1 MTPKEMMRVIVGAEH
16 EAQEI
21 YAEALQQKERFQAD
35 LEAEKQQLH
44 EKMMQRAAE
53 YVAQVQKDA
62 KEYADDDI
70 RLLESSLDTDMEQA
84 KAKFESSREQI
95 IDKLFRIVVGL
106 DEQ

>member
-21 YAEALQQKERFQAD
+21 YAEALQEKERFHAD
-35 LEAEKQQLH
+35 LELEKQQLH

-53 YVAQVQKDA
+53 YVAQVQKDS

-70 RLLESSLDTDMEQA
+70 RLLESSLDTEMEQA

-95 IDKLFRIVVGL
+95 LDKLFRIVVGL
-106 DEQ
+106 DE

>member
-1 MTPKEMMRVIVGAEH
+1 MDVLAKELEMIARVVTAEDLRGLEDGDEGSRGVYYRGCSVG
-16 EAQEI
+16 
-21 YAEALQQKERFQAD
+21 EALGSVRAFPIWLTD
-35 LEAEKQQLH
+35 VLE
-44 EKMMQRAAE
+44 
-53 YVAQVQKDA
+53 YA

-70 RLLESSLDTDMEQA
+70 RMLESSLDTEMEQV

>member
-44 EKMMQRAAE
+44 EKMMQRASE
-53 YVAQVQKDA
+53 YVAQVQADA

-70 RLLESSLDTDMEQA
+70 RMLESTLDTDMEQA
-84 KAKFESSREQI
+84 KAQFENNREQI
-95 IDKLFRIVVGL
+95 IEKLFRIVVGL
-106 DEQ
+106 DE